1 MVNCVIVTT
10 DKFVA
15 YLEVANFTRLGIT
28 VLCYVPVFSQA
39 PILVLSYRW
48 SSNLSTYYRMSPP
61 PASPTYVVKILK
73 NTYMKEFIFS

>member
-48 SSNLSTYYRMSPP
+48 SSNLSTY
-61 PASPTYVVKILK
+61 
-73 NTYMKEFIFS
+73 